1 MFYSRLLLIG
11 LLAMLTVACVSPGK
25 VRERPMVNLA
35 GLQMGEMTLFEQR
48 YQLQLRVQNPD
59 DHDLPISGLS
69 CTLYINDREFA
80 RGVSNVNVTVPRFG
94 EALLPVDVVS
104 DLRRVLEQL
113 RDAGHKPAK
122 SISYRLS
129 GKLALQGSPFPVPFD
144 YRGEFDMQAKPRP

>member
-11 LLAMLTVACVSPGK
+11 LLAMLTVACASLGK
-25 VRERPMVNLA
+25 VREPPMVNLA

-59 DHDLPISGLS
+59 ANDLPISGLS

-94 EALLPVDVVS
+94 EVLLPVDVVS
-104 DLRRVLEQL
+104 DLRRVIEQL
-113 RDAGHKPAK
+113 RDAGGKPAN

-129 GKLALQGSPFPVPFD
+129 GKLALQGSSFPVPFD
-144 YRGEFDMQAKPRP
+144 YRGEFDMQAKP